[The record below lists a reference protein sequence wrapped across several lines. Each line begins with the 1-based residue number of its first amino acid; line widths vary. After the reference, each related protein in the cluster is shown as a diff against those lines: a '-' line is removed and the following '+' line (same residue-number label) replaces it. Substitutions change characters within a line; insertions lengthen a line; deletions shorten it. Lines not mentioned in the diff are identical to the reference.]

1 MIEVEWW
8 EYDDAAEMAEAVAGD
23 AQFLIESALDA
34 RGDAVVALPGGKT
47 PLMALDLLKAAKL
60 KWKSVTIL
68 PTDDRLVPVSDA
80 QSNVR
85 MLAERFL
92 PLGARVLPLTGG
104 DLPAAEAGKAADA
117 RLQAIHWPLD
127 LVWLG
132 VGADGHAASIF
143 PGADLETALTA
154 PHRAVGVT
162 PDPLPA
168 EALFRLPRD
177 EVQIA
182 PATVRR
188 AFDDP
193 GRDGF
198 DGRVEVHVRGTSGC
212 RSPAWNPPAPGRSGS
227 SSPRPPSAPFPAPC
241 ACCCR

>member
-60 KWKSVTIL
+60 KWKDVTIL
-68 PTDDRLVPVSDA
+68 PTDDRLVPVQDPL
-80 QSNVR
+80 SNVR

-104 DLPAAEAGKAADA
+104 DLPVAEAGRAADA
-117 RLQAIHWPLD
+117 RLQAVHWPLD

-132 VGADGHAASIF
+132 VGADGHTASIF
-143 PGADLETALTA
+143 PGPDLEAALSA

-162 PDPLPA
+162 PDPLPP
-168 EALFRLPRD
+168 EAPVARVTLSKAAILS
-177 EVQIA
+177 A
-182 PATVRR
+182 R
-188 AFDDP
+188 AVLISITGKDK
-193 GRDGF
+193 RKLLEAALKDGAGSRHPI
-198 DGRVEVHVRGTSGC
+198 GRVLADSNQAIDIH
-212 RSPAWNPPAPGRSGS
+212 WAP
-227 SSPRPPSAPFPAPC
+227 
-241 ACCCR
+241 